1 MDNDAFLGRG
11 WSFPPTFIKDKG
23 LRIVAYEEDIRQSL
37 KILFSTYPGER
48 VHRYEYGC
56 PLRKYAFEE
65 MNINV
70 MGQIRHEIE
79 KAVILFEPRIDL
91 ESIHFQEDT
100 ANGILTITLAYT
112 IIRTNKRSNMVY
124 PFYLNEGTDTTR

>member
-11 WSFPPTFIKDKG
+11 WSFPPTFIKNKG

-70 MGQIRHEIE
+70 LGQIRHEIE

-91 ESIHFQEDT
+91 ESVHFQEDT